1 MSLDIR
7 RKEKVK
13 SKKVKV
19 QKGKAKMNADGFDKL
34 TTGIMIENVEPVR
47 CRTMHTENLI
57 KRDRFAQ
64 QRAAW
69 ECLKFFENTP
79 ATEADF
85 RMRFTSMDA
94 DDVTLLKAFYNVKTD
109 TELLTMICRFWNV

>member
-1 MSLDIR
+1 MGES
-7 RKEKVK
+7 V
-13 SKKVKV
+13 
-19 QKGKAKMNADGFDKL
+19 KMNAD
-34 TTGIMIENVEPVR
+34 IMIENVETAR
-47 CRTMHTENLI
+47 CRSLPAKSRDLQAEALI

-109 TELLTMICRFWNV
+109 TELLSMICRFWNV

>member
-1 MSLDIR
+1 
-7 RKEKVK
+7 
-13 SKKVKV
+13 
-19 QKGKAKMNADGFDKL
+19 MNTDGFDKL
-34 TTGIMIENVEPVR
+34 TTGIMIERDPILQKHSKIGIQNVEPAQ
-47 CRTMHTENLI
+47 CRTLRAEAMI

-79 ATEADF
+79 AAEADF
-85 RMRFTSMDA
+85 QLRFASMPD

-109 TELLTMICRFWNV
+109 DELLTMICRFWNV

>member
-1 MSLDIR
+1 
-7 RKEKVK
+7 
-13 SKKVKV
+13 
-19 QKGKAKMNADGFDKL
+19 MNAD
-34 TTGIMIENVEPVR
+34 IMIEQVEPAQ
-47 CRTMHTENLI
+47 CRTLQAEELI
-57 KRDRFAQ
+57 KRDRLAQ

-85 RMRFTSMDA
+85 RMKFASMAD

-109 TELLTMICRFWNV
+109 DELLAMICCFWNARIYQAASL

>member
-1 MSLDIR
+1 
-7 RKEKVK
+7 
-13 SKKVKV
+13 
-19 QKGKAKMNADGFDKL
+19 
-34 TTGIMIENVEPVR
+34 MIENVEPAR
-47 CRTMHTENLI
+47 CRTMRMEAEL

-85 RMRFTSMDA
+85 GMRFASMAA
-94 DDVTLLKAFYNVKTD
+94 DDVTLLKAFYNIETD
-109 TELLTMICRFWNV
+109 AELLTMICRFWNV

>member
-1 MSLDIR
+1 
-7 RKEKVK
+7 
-13 SKKVKV
+13 
-19 QKGKAKMNADGFDKL
+19 MNAD
-34 TTGIMIENVEPVR
+34 IMIENVEPAH
-47 CRTMHTENLI
+47 CRTMRAETLI

-79 ATEADF
+79 ATETDF
-85 RMRFTSMDA
+85 RMKFASMAA

-109 TELLTMICRFWNV
+109 NELLTMVCRFWNV

>member
-1 MSLDIR
+1 
-7 RKEKVK
+7 
-13 SKKVKV
+13 
-19 QKGKAKMNADGFDKL
+19 MNADGFDKL
-34 TTGIMIENVEPVR
+34 ATGIMIANVEPAR
-47 CRTMHTENLI
+47 CHTLRAEELI
-57 KRDRFAQ
+57 KSDRFAQ

-85 RMRFTSMDA
+85 RMKFASMAA

-109 TELLTMICRFWNV
+109 DELLTMICRFWNV